1 VPGHF
6 VAVGSW
12 ALLKPQNHIP
22 SPDPRRPERERHVIT
37 LSTSSVYDFSGQN
50 LGLRAILGAA
60 IKKCQT
66 NRPFPARAPDCL
78 IPGLIGQQWILR
90 WHGNRADQRA
100 GRKSTRAIGVRLA
113 PTRLRITLRLGSSCQ
128 RERVRL
134 GTGVFYCFFDVA
146 GPKQIAQRAYI

>member
-12 ALLKPQNHIP
+12 ALLKPQSHIP

-113 PTRLRITLRLGSSCQ
+113 PTRLRITFAFGEQLSE
-128 RERVRL
+128 RESETWNGGIL
-134 GTGVFYCFFDVA
+134 LFF
-146 GPKQIAQRAYI
+146 